1 MLTRGGI
8 EVRKIFIKGRLTR
21 EGRGVSQ
28 KTIADQRG
36 GYELLFLADVICE
49 HSAPKGAKTVGQKY
63 VDMQ

>member
-1 MLTRGGI
+1 M
-8 EVRKIFIKGRLTR
+8 RKIFIKGRLTR

-28 KTIADQRG
+28 KTIADQGGRG
-36 GYELLFLADVICE
+36 YVLLFLADVICE

>member
-1 MLTRGGI
+1 MWGEKNFHQGKADEGG
-8 EVRKIFIKGRLTR
+8 K
-21 EGRGVSQ
+21 GVSQ
-28 KTIADQRG
+28 KTIADQGGG